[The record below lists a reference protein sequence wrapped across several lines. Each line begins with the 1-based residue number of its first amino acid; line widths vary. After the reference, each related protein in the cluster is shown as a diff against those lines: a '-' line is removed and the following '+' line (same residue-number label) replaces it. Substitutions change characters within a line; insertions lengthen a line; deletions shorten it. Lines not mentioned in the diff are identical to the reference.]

1 MCSLYHRALVP
12 LSTPSDS
19 ELEQYEGFARTL
31 NGSGWYK
38 VARRFQPRSEYAPDD
53 GQATNTGLFVDVET
67 TGLDTLNDLIIQF
80 AAVPFRYGKT
90 SGRIYTV
97 DEGVSFFEDPGRPI
111 PAVVAELTGITDEMV
126 HGKRIDDTRVDA
138 LLAEASLV
146 IAHNAAF
153 DRKIVERRLPAF
165 ATKPWACSRDEVP
178 WHEHGCTG
186 TKLEYILWNT
196 ARSSSK
202 PGTIGGATVPMVG
215 GNPGT
220 WMSRS
225 PRCAMRARGWRSTS
239 MRGADTVAR

>member
-53 GQATNTGLFVDVET
+53 GQATNTGLFVDLET

-111 PAVVAELTGITDEMV
+111 PAVVAELTGITDDMV
-126 HGKRIDDTRVDA
+126 HGKRIDDARVDA

-186 TKLEYILWNT
+186 TKLEYIL
-196 ARSSSK
+196 
-202 PGTIGGATVPMVG
+202 
-215 GNPGT
+215 
-220 WMSRS
+220 
-225 PRCAMRARGWRSTS
+225 
-239 MRGADTVAR
+239 